1 MAKQIPIADL
11 QRVQEKSLE
20 EYWLK
25 HYMGESLCSLCGN
38 SGIIDTR
45 QSARR
50 SAGRL
55 NYCICPNGRAMRNDP
70 KQYPLAVKNTII
82 INGMK
87 FEFSQP
93 TIYYDDLVQLAH
105 GMRSN
110 LYTITYSTKGG
121 GPYGSLRV
129 DDGVEVV
136 ENMYF
141 CVVNTS
147 NA

>member
-1 MAKQIPIADL
+1 MVKQIPIADL
-11 QRVQEKSLE
+11 QRVQEKSIE
-20 EYWLK
+20 DYWLK
-25 HYMGESLCSLCGN
+25 HYMGAVLCSLCGN

-45 QSARR
+45 QSARQ

-70 KQYPLAVKNTII
+70 KQYPLVAKNNIV

-87 FEFSQP
+87 FEVSQP
-93 TIYYDDLVQLAH
+93 IIYYDDLVQLAH
-105 GMRSN
+105 GKRSN

-121 GPYGSLRV
+121 GPHGSLRM
-129 DDGVEVV
+129 DDGVEVT
-136 ENMYF
+136 EGMYF
-141 CVVNTS
+141 TVVNTN